1 MYVVIQFDT
10 NVIQYSQIANMFE
23 DYPELLTI
31 TEAAELLRVS
41 KITLKRWEKQGKI
54 TPIRINSR
62 GDRRYT
68 KQQIKALL
76 GLEVGTEPI
85 DKSPLNF

>member
-1 MYVVIQFDT
+1 
-10 NVIQYSQIANMFE
+10 MFE

-31 TEAAELLRVS
+31 TEAAELLRIS

-76 GLEVGTEPI
+76 GLETDASPV
-85 DKSPLNF
+85 DSSPLSF